1 MEANRFRA
9 ARVLFE
15 ELVDE
20 PPAIVGARL
29 AQLRA
34 EQPELAL
41 AVEELLATDQEAE
54 GFLEAPVGEHAAA
67 LVANWLEVSAQRQA
81 NAVGEVVGSY
91 RLVAV
96 LGVGG
101 MGEVYLGERADG
113 QFEQQVAVKLLKQGL
128 GSASAE
134 ARFANERRI
143 LARLQHP
150 NIAHLLDA
158 GLTEAGRPFF
168 VMERVEGQPLTAY
181 CRERRSPTA
190 ERLRLILACCAAV
203 EEAHRNLVVHRDLK
217 PSNILV
223 TASGEVKLLDFGI
236 AKLLEP
242 EAPAAGE
249 TYLDGRALTP
259 AYAAPEQ
266 ILGEPIS
273 TATDVYALGV
283 LLYELLTDTL
293 PVERATTATTALLSE
308 LAQKDRPLERLSVRL
323 RRRGG
328 TAQAARALAGDL
340 DNVVAKA
347 LERDPARRYPSA
359 GALAEDLRRHLA
371 GEPVSAR
378 RPSLRYRAGKFILRH
393 RLGVAAAS
401 LAALSLL
408 VGLGTALSQARVA
421 RARAVQAEQQERRA
435 ERVKDFLVQLLREA
449 NPMRRE
455 RAAPL
460 TTAELLDLGVAKAE
474 SELADETAVQAQVL
488 TDFAEV
494 WNGLN
499 QDEKALAVAG
509 RAAALWRELE
519 GNLSLGLA
527 TNLETQASAFN
538 QSGDYAAA
546 EKAAREAVAIYA
558 ARLGPGSL
566 EAAEAKTNLIVLF
579 HHSGRIEEGLAMI
592 DEVLPVFEARLG
604 PEHSSTLLQL
614 QNLGAFQ
621 YELGRHAEAEAT
633 TRRVVALTEK
643 LFGSDHFRV
652 GVALLNL
659 CGALSANQKLAEA
672 EQVILRSARILEQ
685 RAGAV
690 HQLHLTA
697 LESLA
702 EVYESQGR
710 RAEARAVLERAVGI
724 READRGPGD
733 SYLASLRRSLAELE
747 QP

>member
-1 MEANRFRA
+1 MEASRFRA
-9 ARVLFE
+9 ARTWFE
-15 ELVDE
+15 ELVDQ
-20 PPAIVGARL
+20 PADVAAARL
-29 AQLRA
+29 ASLRE
-34 EQPELAL
+34 EQPDLAQ
-41 AVEELLATDQEAE
+41 AVADLLEADHRAE
-54 GFLEAPVGEHAAA
+54 GFLDAPVGEHAPAF
-67 LVANWLEVSAQRQA
+67 VAEWLEDSEQKQA
-81 NAVGEVVGSY
+81 NAVGEVVGAY
-91 RLVAV
+91 RLLAV

-113 QFEQQVAVKLLKQGL
+113 QFEQQVAVKLLKHGL

-158 GLTEAGRPFF
+158 GLTENGRPYF

-181 CRERRSPTA
+181 CRERQSPTP

-223 TASGEVKLLDFGI
+223 TALGEVKLLDFGI

-242 EAPAAGE
+242 DAAAAGE

-266 ILGEPIS
+266 VLGEPIS

-283 LLYELLTDTL
+283 LLYELLTDSL
-293 PVERATTATTALLSE
+293 PVERATTSSTALLQE
-308 LAQKDRPLERLSVRL
+308 LVQPDRPLERPSARV
-323 RRRGG
+323 RRRGAG
-328 TAQAARALAGDL
+328 QTARALAGDL
-340 DNVVAKA
+340 DNIVAKA
-347 LERDPARRYPSA
+347 LEREPARRYPSA
-359 GALAEDLRRHLA
+359 GALAEDVRRHLA

-393 RLGVAAAS
+393 RVGVAAAS

-408 VGLGTALSQARVA
+408 AGLGVALTQARVA
-421 RARAVQAEQQERRA
+421 QARALEAEQQEKRA

-449 NPMRRE
+449 NPMKRD

-474 SELADETAVQAQVL
+474 TELAEEPAVQAQVL

-499 QDEKALAVAG
+499 QDEKALAVSRRAG
-509 RAAALWRELE
+509 LLWRELE
-519 GNLSLGLA
+519 GDQSLGLA
-527 TNLETQASAFN
+527 TNLETQASALS
-538 QSGDYAAA
+538 QSGDYPEA
-546 EKAAREAVAIYA
+546 EQVAREAVAIYT
-558 ARLGPGSL
+558 ARFGPESL

-579 HHSGRIEEGLAMI
+579 HHSSRIEEGLALI
-592 DEVLPVFEARLG
+592 GEVLPVLESRLG

-621 YELGRHAEAEAT
+621 YELERYEEAEAT

-643 LFGSDHFRV
+643 LFGPDHFRV

-659 CGALSANQKLAEA
+659 CGALSSNHKLDEA
-672 EQVILRSARILEQ
+672 ERVILRSIRILEQ
-685 RAGAV
+685 RAGV
-690 HQLHLTA
+690 EHQLHLTA

-702 EVYESQGR
+702 EVLQSQGR
-710 RAEARAVLERAVGI
+710 VAEARTTLARAIAI
-724 READRGPGD
+724 READRGEGD
-733 SYLASLRRSLAELE
+733 PYLASLRRALAEIE
-747 QP
+747 PP